1 MNVIATVLDL
11 NGTERHDATVS
22 VVDAENNLRALS
34 TATVEGRHFI
44 TVAGEG
50 AGDMLRFVVTI
61 DGWDYTVP
69 GVICYADDL
78 MVGTFSAPLLIDLS
92 NPNGISEIAVD
103 GSEGDGHTYN
113 LAGQRIERTLPT
125 QVVIRGNAKVMVNQ

>member
-1 MNVIATVLDL
+1 
-11 NGTERHDATVS
+11 
-22 VVDAENNLRALS
+22 
-34 TATVEGRHFI
+34 
-44 TVAGEG
+44 
-50 AGDMLRFVVTI
+50 
-61 DGWDYTVP
+61 
-69 GVICYADDL
+69 